1 VFSPIIFF
9 GFFFITYLCVCVCVC
24 LSVCVT
30 RCGVCGV
37 CVCVCVCACSVA
49 VSVPTV
55 SLRRPIIY
63 ISPPIAFDKAGIVAQ
78 TTMLGIYSRKS
89 ERARES
95 LQTHLFA

>member
-1 VFSPIIFF
+1 M
-9 GFFFITYLCVCVCVC
+9 CVCV
-24 LSVCVT
+24 
-30 RCGVCGV
+30 
-37 CVCVCVCACSVA
+37 CSVA

-89 ERARES
+89 ERERERESERASERARERERERENAFENNLNLTKS
-95 LQTHLFA
+95 KP